1 MKRSILTKVFLIH
14 LIIVLLLALFI
25 LLISFQSIRSTH
37 LNSQAQ
43 NLVNLGESL
52 KFKIVSFLEQEKIEE
67 LDCFIKEFGDR
78 IQTRIT
84 VIDRE
89 GNVLADSDEDPTNME
104 NHKDRPEIYKAYSGE
119 IGQSIRF
126 SRTVKTEMLYIG
138 LPLHRNGKI
147 SEVIRV
153 SLYLEDINRLIKDL
167 RWKISQLTIFALLLS
182 FLLVLFI
189 YRSFSKPVSEL
200 QAASKKIASG
210 DFNAHVSLRYKNE
223 FRDLAESF
231 NFMTDKVKALFDEV
245 NVKKNELEGI
255 LSAIEEGVVA
265 LDKDGRILFANT
277 SFASIIQNTDVQGKF
292 YWEVL
297 RNAKLKKLVDQN
309 RSSGKNASIELDLEG
324 KTFYCSVT
332 SLKSKEEVILT
343 LYDITDLKNVEKIKK
358 DFILNAS
365 HELRTPLTS
374 IKGFLETM
382 EEDLEGDKK
391 RYLDIIH
398 RNVDRLI
405 YIVRD
410 LLMMAELEE
419 KEIPLQLEEI
429 DFAGMIERL
438 LIMFEQALSEKK
450 LKLSVN
456 IPSKLPKIEGDSFKL
471 EQLFINLIDNAIKY
485 TEKGTITIS
494 FSDQGGYISCEIQDT
509 GIGMSE
515 EYFSRIFERF
525 YVVDKSRSRK
535 FGGTGLGLSIVKH
548 IVRLHSGEISVQSTL
563 GQGTAV
569 TVKLPV
575 RIQKN

>member
-1 MKRSILTKVFLIH
+1 
-14 LIIVLLLALFI
+14 
-25 LLISFQSIRSTH
+25 
-37 LNSQAQ
+37 
-43 NLVNLGESL
+43 
-52 KFKIVSFLEQEKIEE
+52 
-67 LDCFIKEFGDR
+67 
-78 IQTRIT
+78 
-84 VIDRE
+84 
-89 GNVLADSDEDPTNME
+89 
-104 NHKDRPEIYKAYSGE
+104 
-119 IGQSIRF
+119 
-126 SRTVKTEMLYIG
+126 
-138 LPLHRNGKI
+138 
-147 SEVIRV
+147 
-153 SLYLEDINRLIKDL
+153 
-167 RWKISQLTIFALLLS
+167 
-182 FLLVLFI
+182 
-189 YRSFSKPVSEL
+189 
-200 QAASKKIASG
+200 
-210 DFNAHVSLRYKNE
+210 
-223 FRDLAESF
+223 
-231 NFMTDKVKALFDEV
+231 MTDKVKALFDEV

-277 SFASIIQNTDVQGKF
+277 SFASIIQNIDVQGKF

-297 RNAKLKKLVDQN
+297 RDAKLKKLVDQN
-309 RSSGKNASIELDLEG
+309 RSSGKNASIELDLEE

-405 YIVRD
+405 FIVRD

-429 DFAGMIERL
+429 DLAGMIERL

-494 FSDQGGYISCEIQDT
+494 FSDQGGYIGCKIQDT